1 MKYLLFLFTFFTAT
15 FNFAHAG
22 EIDDAI
28 DKYFSPF
35 SDVISGFIFYPI
47 NIFGAKLPVTI
58 LILIVASIVF
68 TFYLRWPGIWGFLHS
83 IKVIFSSNK
92 TDDSHDGEVS
102 SFQALATALS
112 GTVGLGNIAGVAI
125 AISLGG
131 PGAMFWMIFGAIF
144 GMATKFIESYMG
156 VKYRKFNPDGTVSGG
171 PMYYIAHGLAR
182 KKMRWLG
189 QPLALI
195 FAIALIPCTFGGG
208 NMLQVNQAVQQMITI
223 TGGEQSFFFHH
234 SWVFGLI
241 VAIIVGMITI
251 GGIKSIAK
259 VTAKVV
265 PFMCVLY
272 FISALIVI
280 GMHITHVPDAILTI
294 IREAFAPKAVTGG
307 VIGCIVIGLR
317 RSIQSN
323 EAGSGSA
330 PIAYAAVKTKEPVS
344 QGFVALMEPF
354 IDTVVICTMTA
365 LVIIITGT
373 YKNYTDGING
383 VELTSSAFSTVAPF
397 FPYILAIV
405 IILFALSTVLSWAYY
420 GQKGWTYLFGEGKK
434 RVILYQLIFCT
445 IIVIGSAMNLKSIID
460 FTDATYLA
468 MAMPNLIALFIM
480 MPEIKKDVID
490 YCKRHKIGLNFNKMW
505 FEEKN

>member
-1 MKYLLFLFTFFTAT
+1 MRYFLFLLAFFAS
-15 FNFAHAG
+15 FNRAHAG
-22 EIDDAI
+22 VIDEAI

-35 SDVISGFIFYPI
+35 SDVVSTVVFYPI
-47 NIFGAKLPVTI
+47 DIAGAKLPITI

-68 TFYLRWPGIWGFLHS
+68 TFYLRWPGIWGFAHS
-83 IKVIFSSNK
+83 LKVILSSTK
-92 TDDSHDGEVS
+92 THDGHDGEVS

-182 KKMRWLG
+182 KKKRRLG
-189 QPLALI
+189 QALALI

-208 NMLQVNQAVQQMITI
+208 NMLQVNQAAQQMITI
-223 TGGEQSFFFHH
+223 TGGENSFFYHH
-234 SWVFGLI
+234 AWVFGLI
-241 VAIIVGMITI
+241 VALIVGSITI
-251 GGIKSIAK
+251 GGIKSISR
-259 VTAKVV
+259 VTAKLV
-265 PFMCVLY
+265 PFMCILY
-272 FISALIVI
+272 VASALII
-280 GMHITHVPDAILTI
+280 IAMHITEIPNAIALIIKDA
-294 IREAFAPKAVTGG
+294 FMPQAVSGG

-354 IDTVVICTMTA
+354 IDTVVICSITA
-365 LVIIITGT
+365 LVIILTGA
-373 YKNYTDGING
+373 YKNYSDGISG
-383 VELTSSAFSTVAPF
+383 VELTSSAFATVAPF
-397 FPYILAIV
+397 FPYILAVV
-405 IILFALSTVLSWAYY
+405 IILFALSTVLSWSYY

-434 RVILYQLIFCT
+434 RVMAYQLLFCT
-445 IIVIGSAMNLKSIID
+445 VIVIGSAMNLKSIID

-480 MPEIKKDVID
+480 MPEIKKDVIS
-490 YCKRHKIGLNFNKMW
+490 YCKRFNVGLNFNKVW
-505 FEEKN
+505 FTSKE